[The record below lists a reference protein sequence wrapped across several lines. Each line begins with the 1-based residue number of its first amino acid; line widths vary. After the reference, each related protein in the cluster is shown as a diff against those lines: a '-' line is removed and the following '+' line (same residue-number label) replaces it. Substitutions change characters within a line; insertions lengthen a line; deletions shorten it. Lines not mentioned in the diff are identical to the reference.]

1 MRAHPTWPVARCG
14 HCLLPVLLLW
24 QGTIASAQQAQFS
37 GGASFGS
44 TLSVDGTVLAVGAPW
59 EDEQRGAVY
68 VYRHSESA
76 GWREDARLVS
86 SDGLSGDMFG
96 AAVAVSGS
104 SLLVGSPGGGR
115 EGGHDAGAAYVFH
128 YTSDWQQIARLT
140 DPNPSLGSRFGEAVA
155 VHGIFA
161 FIGAPLDDDAG
172 TEAGTAHV
180 FLQSTSMAWTHSQEI
195 RADRALEGDRFGSS
209 ISLDAE
215 HAVVGAPGAD
225 EARGRDAGLAFV
237 FQRSAGSNWHLQAVL
252 TAGDAGA
259 DRHFG
264 TSVAVSRH
272 LLDTRIMVGAPDAG
286 GGTVYYYSWIDEF
299 WQETYRHGKADSR
312 LGASVA
318 LHDRTALAGA
328 PAAAQVLVLSEQE
341 PTYLHEAGML
351 DSPASRPGSCF
362 GCAVD
367 ASEKYFAIGE
377 PAVDYASNLPGTVYL
392 FNRQDFQTGIAE
404 SQETAGALVAIY
416 PNPFRTATTIA
427 LQAVPPVRLRL
438 EILDGTGRSVA
449 VPFDGFWQPGQ
460 RHVVWH
466 AHGLASGIYYAA
478 AYLDGRRLLRPMLLL
493 R

>member
-1 MRAHPTWPVARCG
+1 MARPFRPGARCG
-14 HCLLPVLLLW
+14 RCLLPVLLLW
-24 QGTIASAQQAQFS
+24 QGTIASAQHAQFS
-37 GGASFGS
+37 RGASFGS
-44 TLSVDGTVLAVGAPW
+44 ALSVDGDVLAVGAPW

-68 VYRHSESA
+68 IYRYSEAA
-76 GWREDARLVS
+76 GWREEARLVS
-86 SDGLSGDMFG
+86 TDGLSGDTFG

-115 EGGHDAGAAYVFH
+115 EGGHDAGAAYVFD

-140 DPNPSLGSRFGEAVA
+140 DPNPSLGSRFGDAVA
-155 VHGIFA
+155 VRGIFA
-161 FIGAPLDDDAG
+161 IIGAPLDDDAD
-172 TEAGTAHV
+172 TDAGTAHV
-180 FLQSTSMAWTHSQEI
+180 FLQSASMTWTYGQEI

-225 EARGRDAGLAFV
+225 EARGQDAGLAFA
-237 FQRSAGSNWHLQAVL
+237 FQRSAGSSWHLQAVL
-252 TAGDAGA
+252 TAGDAGTN
-259 DRHFG
+259 RHFG

-299 WQETYRHGKADSR
+299 WHETDHYRKADSR
-312 LGASVA
+312 LGVSVA

-328 PAAAQVLVLSEQE
+328 PVAAQVLVLSEQE
-341 PTYLHEAGML
+341 PTLLHEADML
-351 DSPASRPGSCF
+351 DSPSNLTGSCF

-367 ASEKYFAIGE
+367 ASEEFYVIGE
-377 PAVDYASNLPGTVYL
+377 PAADHASSLPGTVYL
-392 FNRQDFQTGIAE
+392 FDRQAFQTGIADAP
-404 SQETAGALVAIY
+404 ETAGASVAVY

-427 LQAVPPVRLRL
+427 IQAISPGRLRL

-449 VPFDGFWQPGQ
+449 VPFDGFWRPGQ
-460 RHVVWH
+460 RSVDWH
-466 AHGLASGIYYAA
+466 AHGLASGMYFAA
-478 AYLDGRRLLRPMLLL
+478 AYLDGRRLLRPMLLI